1 MNDSKGAKRGV
12 FEARGIRILT
22 FFSPK
27 LKRCVFTAPEND
39 ASSRHIIPSPPP
51 PYKHSM
57 ADVERGPDEASAL
70 ISKKTDEPMY
80 VLSGASVRGLPLDK
94 RG

>member
-1 MNDSKGAKRGV
+1 
-12 FEARGIRILT
+12 
-22 FFSPK
+22 
-27 LKRCVFTAPEND
+27 
-39 ASSRHIIPSPPP
+39 
-51 PYKHSM
+51 M